1 MKDENRVRA
10 LHRGY
15 KGLKG
20 SGSGSSPLSK
30 IGSCGAMLAERQ
42 GSIDRYCCTCRVT
55 GLAFPVGGSNTLRL
69 TSENGDADYQ
79 IEAALPL
86 VENLITVNA
95 ELVELGNISQC
106 GRANELYSE
115 LEQRGSKME
124 LSSSVGSNP
133 MGVIPQS
140 ANVADTSAIVMDP
153 TVGTAYST
161 DSTSEAEME
170 SDEIVQIPLDEN
182 EVMDA
187 SDIEAGQN
195 D

>member
-1 MKDENRVRA
+1 MPWHCTHDTSQWSY
-10 LHRGY
+10 LG
-15 KGLKG
+15 
-20 SGSGSSPLSK
+20 
-30 IGSCGAMLAERQ
+30 Q
-42 GSIDRYCCTCRVT
+42 GSLLFCFGKWNHNLFLAVDEVGRAKEDPLTRKSYFDRKH
-55 GLAFPVGGSNTLRL
+55 
-69 TSENGDADYQ
+69 YQ

-86 VENLITVNA
+86 VENLIKENA
-95 ELVELGNISQC
+95 ELVEKV
-106 GRANELYSE
+106 NELYSE

-140 ANVADTSAIVMDP
+140 ANVADTSAIVMHP
-153 TVGTAYST
+153 TVGTADKFGTAYST

-170 SDEIVQIPLDEN
+170 SDEIVQTPLDEN